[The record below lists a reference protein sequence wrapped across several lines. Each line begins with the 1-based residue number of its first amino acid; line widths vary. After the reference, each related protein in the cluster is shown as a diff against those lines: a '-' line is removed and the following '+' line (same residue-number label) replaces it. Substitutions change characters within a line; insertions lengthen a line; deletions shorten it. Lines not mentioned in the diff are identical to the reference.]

1 MIRASPTMTHL
12 VKQKLFPLQH
22 LQMISKISLSGLL
35 EDAVLGMPNKFI
47 CFFFCFL
54 GFFLGGG
61 VAAPVACGSS
71 WAKPAL
77 AETQAAAV
85 TIPDP

>member
-47 CFFFCFL
+47 CVFFFVFW
-54 GFFLGGG
+54 GFFGGEG
-61 VAAPVACGSS
+61 WQRLWHVEVPGPNLP
-71 WAKPAL
+71 WQRPKL
-77 AETQAAAV
+77 LQ
-85 TIPDP
+85 